1 MKQLVETIVKA
12 IVNNPDAVKVEMK
25 ESVDFPG
32 LQIIRI
38 DVAQEDLGIVIGK
51 RGRTIGAIRDLVTI
65 SAIRSQVRVK
75 VLVNED
81 ESDRMSRR
89 EAHQNSA
96 PVEEAPE
103 PENTESSDDSIDEEL
118 GI

>member
-1 MKQLVETIVKA
+1 MKELVETIVKA
-12 IVNNPDAVKVEMK
+12 IVNNPDKVKVEMSD
-25 ESVDFPG
+25 SVDFPG

-38 DVAQEDLGIVIGK
+38 DVANEDLGIVIGK

-65 SAIRSQVRVK
+65 SAIRNQVRVK

-81 ESDRMSRR
+81 ESDRKARQESKR
-89 EAHQNSA
+89 EEKEM
-96 PVEEAPE
+96 PTEEVS
-103 PENTESSDDSIDEEL
+103 TSDDSIDEEL